1 MTARIP
7 ADLAELALAV
17 ADATVRADIELFA
30 RQQDI
35 EGLMFYDLSCADDP
49 RSPEAMG
56 YIQRAAAYIEA
67 RGDVFPWRLVRHISA
82 PTLVCFRDKET
93 AHGQA

>member
-1 MTARIP
+1 MSGRISP
-7 ADLAELALAV
+7 ALAELALAV

-35 EGLMFYDLSCADDP
+35 EGLTFYDLTCADDP

-82 PTLVCFRDKET
+82 PSLVCFRAKEPCDV
-93 AHGQA
+93 GV

>member
-1 MTARIP
+1 MTARVP
-7 ADLAELALAV
+7 SELAELALAV

-30 RQQDI
+30 RHQDI
-35 EGLMFYDLSCADDP
+35 EGLAFYDLSCADDP
-49 RSPEAMG
+49 RSPEAME

-82 PTLVCFRDKET
+82 PSLVCFRDKEP

>member
-1 MTARIP
+1 MTARVP
-7 ADLAELALAV
+7 SELAELALAV

-30 RQQDI
+30 RHQDI
-35 EGLMFYDLSCADDP
+35 EGLAFYDLSCADDP

-82 PTLVCFRDKET
+82 PSLVCFRDKEP

>member
-17 ADATVRADIELFA
+17 ADAAVRTDIEVFA
-30 RQQDI
+30 RQQNI
-35 EGLMFYDLSCADDP
+35 EGRTFYDLSCADDQ

-56 YIQRAAAYIEA
+56 YIQRATAYIEA
-67 RGDVFPWRLVRHISA
+67 RGDVFPWRLERHVSA
-82 PTLVCFRDKET
+82 PSLVCFRDKEPRDVG
-93 AHGQA
+93 A

>member
-1 MTARIP
+1 MTARVP
-7 ADLAELALAV
+7 AQLAELALAV

-35 EGLMFYDLSCADDP
+35 EGLLFYDVTTADDP

-82 PTLVCFRDKET
+82 PNLVCFRDKEAT
-93 AHGQA
+93 HGQG

>member
-1 MTARIP
+1 MIARVP

-30 RQQDI
+30 RHLDI
-35 EGLMFYDLSCADDP
+35 EGLPFYDLTCADDP
-49 RSPEAMG
+49 RSPEAMA
-56 YIQRAAAYIEA
+56 YIQRATAYIEA

-82 PTLVCFRDKET
+82 PSLVCFRDKEPT
-93 AHGQA
+93 HGQG

>member
-1 MTARIP
+1 MTAHTSPELI
-7 ADLAELALAV
+7 ELAPAV
-17 ADATVRADIELFA
+17 ADATVRADIELYA

-35 EGLMFYDLSCADDP
+35 EGLMFYDLSCADDQ

-56 YIQRAAAYIEA
+56 YIQRAAAYIDA

-82 PTLVCFRDKET
+82 PSLVCFRDKEPCDVG
-93 AHGQA
+93 A

>member
-1 MTARIP
+1 VTARVP
-7 ADLAELALAV
+7 SELAELALAV

-35 EGLMFYDLSCADDP
+35 EGLIFYDLGCADDP

-56 YIQRAAAYIEA
+56 CIQRAAAYIEA

-82 PTLVCFRDKET
+82 PTLVCFRDKEPRDVG
-93 AHGQA
+93 A